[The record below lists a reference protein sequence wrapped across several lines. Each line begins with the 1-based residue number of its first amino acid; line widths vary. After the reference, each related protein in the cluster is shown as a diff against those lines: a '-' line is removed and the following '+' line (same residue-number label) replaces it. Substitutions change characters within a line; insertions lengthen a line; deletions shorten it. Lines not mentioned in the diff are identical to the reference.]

1 MYVYIY
7 IYTHIQYTIIYI
19 SIVSCMY
26 IYIYICVYVY
36 VSIFVCSYSCSY
48 FPAKTSPIPIPR
60 DTMRL
65 VHQVRHRLAGARARR
80 PQEHRAPRL
89 VADVDPGADLQLVVD
104 LMPATRLGTS
114 GHQEFTTI
122 HSINGIFSRDIPLH
136 RPYIGLIYARYLH
149 FRILKFPLTVYW
161 IIYQ

>member
-1 MYVYIY
+1 MYVRIY
-7 IYTHIQYTIIYI
+7 I
-19 SIVSCMY
+19 
-26 IYIYICVYVY
+26 Y
-36 VSIFVCSYSCSY
+36 VSIFVYSYSCAY
-48 FPAKTSPIPIPR
+48 FPAKTSSPIAIPR
-60 DTMRL
+60 DTTRL

-122 HSINGIFSRDIPLH
+122 HSINGNS
-136 RPYIGLIYARYLH
+136 
-149 FRILKFPLTVYW
+149 RILNWRYCT
-161 IIYQ
+161 I